1 MLHVRTVQ
9 KKTRRRLLLPVP
21 RRCYNFIR
29 TDSRDIET
37 MLANLTTVQ
46 KWSKELDR
54 LGEWLR
60 WDESEGKVSRIF
72 CALCTKYV
80 DRLNASLVP
89 RP

>member
-1 MLHVRTVQ
+1 MYST
-9 KKTRRRLLLPVP
+9 KEDTPSIINSTVP

-46 KWSKELDR
+46 KWS
-54 LGEWLR
+54 EWLR
-60 WDESEGKVSRIF
+60 WDESGGKVSCIF
-72 CALCTKYV
+72 CALCTKHV
-80 DRLNASLVP
+80 DRLKARLVP